1 MKIFATSLTEA
12 ADTYLHAG
20 YISAAPQPTDILG
33 EYPTLWDTAN
43 TGYATSV
50 ETALRLADTAGG
62 ESAMTVATAGASG
75 LGPWAALLGVAGAG
89 VLGWTAAR
97 WLLPARRRLVP
108 ASTAAGPVALLGV
121 LLAGACLAPWHDLE
135 PRDYADPDAATRVIM
150 GAVVRDALMV
160 KAQSGPLPA
169 GLAGLQSKVALPGA
183 LDSEGVAYAL
193 QSYGWDGWARDI
205 EYDKGSTTTLT
216 SAGADGEAGTADDLT
231 YEFEAGD
238 VYTENRAYY
247 LVRTDDVIWITI
259 RLEPDR
265 EANTSDTWGSS
276 ALAGGAESKGGD
288 PADFD
293 SVPLATEVLEEYFG
307 EWGEDEQVDPETI
320 VAEITAFYESHATA
334 DDPDPV
340 VVQLFAEAFT
350 G

>member
-12 ADTYLHAG
+12 ADTFLHAG
-20 YISAAPQPTDILG
+20 YISAAPSPTDILG

-43 TGYATSV
+43 TGYAVSL
-50 ETALRLADTAGG
+50 ETALQLADTTGG
-62 ESAMTVATAGASG
+62 EAMTVATAGG
-75 LGPWAALLGVAGAG
+75 PGIGPWAALLGVAAAAA
-89 VLGWTAAR
+89 LGWAAAR
-97 WLLPARRRLVP
+97 WWGPARRRMALP
-108 ASTAAGPVALLGV
+108 RAAVGPPALLAV

-135 PRDYADPDAATRVIM
+135 PRDYVDPEAATRVIL
-150 GAVVRDALMV
+150 GAIVRDALMV

-169 GLAGLQSKVALPGA
+169 GLAGLQGKVALPGG
-183 LDSEGVAYAL
+183 LDSDGVAYAL

-205 EYDKGSTTTLT
+205 EYAKGSTTTLT
-216 SAGADGEAGTADDLT
+216 SAGADGEMGTSDDLT
-231 YEFEAGD
+231 HEFEAGD

-247 LVRTDDVIWITI
+247 LVRSDDVIWITI

-276 ALAGGAESKGGD
+276 AQAGGSESKGGD
-288 PADFD
+288 TAAFD
-293 SVPLATEVLEEYFG
+293 AVPLSTEVLTEYFG

-320 VAEITAFYESHATA
+320 VAEITAFYETHATG
-334 DDPDPV
+334 DDPHPV
-340 VVQLFAEAFT
+340 VVQLFAEAFS